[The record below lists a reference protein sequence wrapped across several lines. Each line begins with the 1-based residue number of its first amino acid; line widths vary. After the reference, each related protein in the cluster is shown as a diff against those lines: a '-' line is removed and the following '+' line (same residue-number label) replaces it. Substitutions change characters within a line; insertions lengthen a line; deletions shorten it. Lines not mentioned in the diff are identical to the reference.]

1 MRTYTASPDTTRDP
15 DSDIP
20 LFVVDVATN
29 VCSTEAYTIRIP
41 DKDNRY
47 ITLLSFALSDD
58 EFDDLIEK
66 LAAARATRLKQQQ
79 DAYEVLHAKFAGPW
93 DNDTANDGWA
103 DEGE

>member
-1 MRTYTASPDTTRDP
+1 MRTYTASPDTTRAA

-20 LFVVDVATN
+20 LFIVDVATN

-79 DAYEVLHAKFAGPW
+79 DAYETLHAKFAGPW
-93 DNDTANDGWA
+93 DNATANDGWT